1 MMKTINTINDIR
13 DAASAVIFKFQTGN
27 ISRDDLYQEGVNLTD
42 KFNQLVSRGEG
53 DQSEAEKTAGLL
65 GLIKHFSTC

>member
-1 MMKTINTINDIR
+1 MKTINTINDIR
-13 DAASAVIFKFQTGN
+13 DAASAVIFKFQTGK

-53 DQSEAEKTAGLL
+53 DQSEAENTAGLL